1 MLQKDVQSLQ
11 LLTDAVR
18 SLKGIV
24 DAPLPRTADQWADA
38 HRILP
43 QGVAEAGPW
52 RSSRT
57 PYMTE
62 PVRAFKNPNYRRI
75 VWVMGSQMGKTANQF
90 NVIGHRLDD
99 DPAPVLYL
107 GPTQSNIRTMIE
119 PKIMDMIHCTP
130 SLERKYIKSK
140 STKTLKVINGIPFRM
155 AWAGSAAELA
165 SDSAAIGIVDEV
177 DRMASSVKG
186 EGDPVELMEARTSTF
201 PDGKVGVASTP
212 TVGTVE
218 SIYDERSNLW
228 RWNVSEVVESPI
240 WRLWQ
245 EGTRH
250 EWAWPCPHCEEYFIP
265 RMDCLKWPEDSTPES
280 AGRHAKM
287 GCPHCDEL
295 IDSKYKD
302 RMNRHGVF
310 VAPAQKINKKGEV
323 TGKADTDGNDI
334 ASFWISGLCTFS
346 SKKTF
351 GYFARRYLNAIRTR
365 EPDKIQAVIN
375 TELGELY
382 SVLGEAPKWDI
393 VYNKR
398 KPYEQGAVVE
408 GVKILTAGVDVQKD
422 RLVYVVRGW
431 GLHMESWLV
440 THGELWGETRH
451 PSVWKQLHELL
462 EHTYGDDSRVRMMAI
477 DSGYETNS
485 VYSFCNRN
493 KGLTIPTKGH
503 DKLDKPFYASRVEV
517 NIKGETHK
525 QGMQLWHFDSDVVKT
540 WVHAQVDWPDD
551 EVGGWWLPHDITE
564 DYCKQIVSEG
574 RVKKSSGKVVWIRHQ
589 KDNHFLDAEGL
600 AYLSI
605 RILNPNF
612 DKIEAPVQVRRKR
625 RIISKGMTT
634 WRG

>member
-18 SLKGIV
+18 SLKSIV

-287 GCPHCDEL
+287 GCPHCNEL
-295 IDSKYKD
+295 IESKYKD
-302 RMNRHGVF
+302 RMNRYGVF
-310 VAPAQKINKKGEV
+310 VAPAQTSHGAHAIRRMTSNDVRMDMLLAIPGLGKELVGRVLKKCGSIEEMCFPEALKQVKGLGEV
-323 TGKADTDGNDI
+323 
-334 ASFWISGLCTFS
+334 
-346 SKKTF
+346 
-351 GYFARRYLNAIRTR
+351 
-365 EPDKIQAVIN
+365 
-375 TELGELY
+375 
-382 SVLGEAPKWDI
+382 
-393 VYNKR
+393 KR
-398 KPYEQGAVVE
+398 KR
-408 GVKILTAGVDVQKD
+408 I
-422 RLVYVVRGW
+422 
-431 GLHMESWLV
+431 
-440 THGELWGETRH
+440 
-451 PSVWKQLHELL
+451 
-462 EHTYGDDSRVRMMAI
+462 
-477 DSGYETNS
+477 
-485 VYSFCNRN
+485 
-493 KGLTIPTKGH
+493 
-503 DKLDKPFYASRVEV
+503 VEV
-517 NIKGETHK
+517 LTSEEPI
-525 QGMQLWHFDSDVVKT
+525 
-540 WVHAQVDWPDD
+540 QV
-551 EVGGWWLPHDITE
+551 ERT
-564 DYCKQIVSEG
+564 
-574 RVKKSSGKVVWIRHQ
+574 
-589 KDNHFLDAEGL
+589 
-600 AYLSI
+600 
-605 RILNPNF
+605 
-612 DKIEAPVQVRRKR
+612 VRRR
-625 RIISKGMTT
+625 
-634 WRG
+634 